1 MHVLSQAFFKA
12 LTLAVLVGFLQG
24 CATLPP
30 PVERSHDAATPASQS
45 EFLGQLASSCGA
57 TQDSPATNSSFRPLP
72 LSAFSMD
79 ARLSLARK
87 AQRSLDV
94 QYYLLQNDVTGH
106 ALLRAVRD
114 AAVRGVR
121 VRVLVDDLYTAEN
134 SQLLVDLAAY
144 PNVQIRLFNP
154 FASGRSTFLTRWM
167 FGLHEFSRINHRMH
181 NKMFIADGAFA
192 IAGGRNIADE
202 YFFSSKGANFVD
214 FDLLVCGAAVPQMQ
228 RVFDEYWNSD
238 RIYPLHVLERSAEPS
253 EALQSA
259 FETLTQDAKD
269 AFPAPRPDAPDI
281 LGFLPLSADINGAS
295 LKLIRGTVDI
305 FADDPEK
312 VTGKSEAG
320 GDPTTVTSRVGKAMA
335 DAKREVVVGSP
346 YFIPGKLGLDGM
358 SVAHER
364 GVKIRVMTNS
374 LASNDEPFASA
385 AYAKYR
391 VPMLK
396 LGVELYE
403 TDTSQLKN
411 DSFIGGALRGTIGR
425 SHSKLIIIDR
435 ETTFVGSMNLDFRS
449 SRLNTEFGMLVHS
462 RELAEM
468 VLALAERVRTVGSF
482 RLRLSQPG
490 DKLEWVGTVDG
501 VEKVYD
507 SDPGVSFGTRLQLLL
522 LFPFVSES
530 LL

>member
-1 MHVLSQAFFKA
+1 M
-12 LTLAVLVGFLQG
+12 
-24 CATLPP
+24 
-30 PVERSHDAATPASQS
+30 
-45 EFLGQLASSCGA
+45 
-57 TQDSPATNSSFRPLP
+57 
-72 LSAFSMD
+72 
-79 ARLSLARK
+79 
-87 AQRSLDV
+87 
-94 QYYLLQNDVTGH
+94 
-106 ALLRAVRD
+106 
-114 AAVRGVR
+114 
-121 VRVLVDDLYTAEN
+121 
-134 SQLLVDLAAY
+134 
-144 PNVQIRLFNP
+144 
-154 FASGRSTFLTRWM
+154 
-167 FGLHEFSRINHRMH
+167 
-181 NKMFIADGAFA
+181 
-192 IAGGRNIADE
+192 
-202 YFFSSKGANFVD
+202 
-214 FDLLVCGAAVPQMQ
+214 
-228 RVFDEYWNSD
+228 
-238 RIYPLHVLERSAEPS
+238 
-253 EALQSA
+253 
-259 FETLTQDAKD
+259 
-269 AFPAPRPDAPDI
+269 
-281 LGFLPLSADINGAS
+281 
-295 LKLIRGTVDI
+295 RGTVDI

-358 SVAHER
+358 GVAHER